1 MEYKNP
7 LTVSLERSFIAGT
20 GDLAA
25 FHNRL
30 NKLDCAVILFCRSG
44 WAQITIDLRKYE
56 IVKNTQVV
64 LLPGRKKQRLQ
75 PFFFRF
81 LWRNVSG
88 SLSATRPALL
98 SLPERESLLYAPRR
112 CNQRYK
118 RTYGCYFCDLH
129 RLRKPLS

>member
-64 LLPGRKKQRLQ
+64 LLPGTVISLDGKSNDFNLSFFASYGEMFREACLRLD
-75 PFFFRF
+75 
-81 LWRNVSG
+81 
-88 SLSATRPALL
+88 RP
-98 SLPERESLLYAPRR
+98 SFI
-112 CNQRYK
+112 
-118 RTYGCYFCDLH
+118 T
-129 RLRKPLS
+129 

>member
-64 LLPGRKKQRLQ
+64 LLPGT
-75 PFFFRF
+75 
-81 LWRNVSG
+81 VI
-88 SLSATRPALL
+88 SLDGKSKIGRASCR
-98 SLPERESLLYAPRR
+98 ERV
-112 CNQRYK
+112 
-118 RTYGCYFCDLH
+118 
-129 RLRKPLS
+129 

>member
-56 IVKNTQVV
+56 IVKNTQIV
-64 LLPGRKKQRLQ
+64 LLPGTVISLDGKATTST
-75 PFFFRF
+75 F
-81 LWRNVSG
+81 LF
-88 SLSATRPALL
+88 SLPMAKCFGKPVCDSTRP
-98 SLPERESLLYAPRR
+98 SFI
-112 CNQRYK
+112 
-118 RTYGCYFCDLH
+118 T
-129 RLRKPLS
+129 